1 MNKHVNNKQLRN
13 LVLGFVLGSSGLY
26 ALAVTIPNTFQGGQ
40 VISASQINANF
51 QALKTGVDALEANG
65 SVSSA
70 RIADGAVNT
79 TKIADG
85 AVNTTK
91 LADGAVTAGKLADGA
106 VTTAKL
112 ADGALS
118 SSKITDEPGL
128 AASRSNGSNFLT
140 ATGSVQ
146 DVITVTITTPAA
158 GYIVVDAM
166 AQAGLRGTAGAACYV
181 NAQIDEAQG
190 GSIDLDNSYAA
201 GFDNLPNAGL
211 MYIPFTLRRL
221 YSKPAGTY
229 TFRLEALK
237 ASGGGCINA
246 DVWNPRLSAVF
257 MPTTY
262 GTVSTN

>member
-1 MNKHVNNKQLRN
+1 MNNKQLRN

-85 AVNTTK
+85 AVTAGK
-91 LADGAVTAGKLADGA
+91 IADGAVTAAKIADG
-106 VTTAKL
+106 V
-112 ADGALS
+112 LS
-118 SSKITDEPGL
+118 SSTITDEPGL
-128 AASRSNGSNFLT
+128 VASRSNGSNFLT
-140 ATGSVQ
+140 TTGSVQ

-166 AQAGLRGTAGAACYV
+166 AQAGLRGTAGTACYV

-211 MYIPFTLRRL
+211 MYIPFTLRRV
-221 YSKPAGTY
+221 YNKPAGTY

-237 ASGGGCINA
+237 ASGGGCTSA